1 MPTDQIQYGE
11 PATIDGTRLA
21 FARSPLTHD
30 YYVSVN
36 PSLEAETVAA
46 AHEDGELVLRHSC
59 GLAMFRLGWIVDDL
73 AEVRRISDLLDGL
86 PSIK

>member
-11 PATIDGTRLA
+11 PATIGGTRLA

-30 YYVSVN
+30 YYVSVD

-59 GLAMFRLGWIVDDL
+59 GLAMFRLGWIVNDL